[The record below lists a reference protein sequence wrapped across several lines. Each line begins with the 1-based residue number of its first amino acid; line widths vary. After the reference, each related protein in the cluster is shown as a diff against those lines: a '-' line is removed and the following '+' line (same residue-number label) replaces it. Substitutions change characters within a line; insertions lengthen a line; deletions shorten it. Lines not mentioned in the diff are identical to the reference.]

1 MKNNK
6 ILTLYSFVS
15 PDAFVRLCQTILP
28 LLPEVEALK
37 VLNTRR
43 RETALLSLAGKF
55 LLKEGMHRLNLDI
68 SLLKQL
74 HYNDHRRPIIGATF
88 DFNISHSGNL
98 VACALSQHT
107 KIGLDIEKIKPY
119 RDSHLH
125 AFFNEEERLL
135 IADAKDSLDTF
146 YDLWTRKEAVLKADG
161 RGLTLA
167 RKKLHFEGN
176 LAIIENDAQWEIHNL
191 AINEEYAA
199 NVAIEPSYRS
209 TFSLE
214 EIKLDEELAKLL

>member
-15 PDAFVRLCQTILP
+15 PNAFVKLCQTILP

-55 LLKEGMHRLNLDI
+55 LLKEGMDRLDLDL

-74 HYNDHRRPIIGATF
+74 HYNDHRRPLIGPEF

-135 IADAKDSLDTF
+135 IAEAKDSLDTF

-176 LAIIENDAQWEIHNL
+176 LAIIENDAQWEIHTL

-199 NVAIEPSYRS
+199 NLAIEPSYQSR
-209 TFSLE
+209 FILE
-214 EIKLDEELAKLL
+214 EMKIGEKLSAL

>member
-6 ILTLYSFVS
+6 VLTLYAFVS
-15 PDAFVRLCQTILP
+15 PAVYSQLCKVVLP
-28 LLPEVEALK
+28 LLPEAEAKK

-43 RETALLSLAGKF
+43 KETVLLSLAGKY
-55 LLKEGMHRLNLDI
+55 LLKEGLLRLGLDPALI
-68 SLLKQL
+68 KEIR
-74 HYNDHRRPIIGATF
+74 YNEHRRPIIDHTF

-98 VACALSQHT
+98 VACALSTHT

-125 AFFNEEERLL
+125 AFFDERERRMIL
-135 IADAKDSLDTF
+135 DAYDHHETF

-167 RKKLHFEGN
+167 RKKLRFEGN
-176 LAIIENDAQWEIHNL
+176 LAIIENDDNWEIHAL
-191 AINEEYAA
+191 PIDEKYAA
-199 NVAIEPSYRS
+199 NLAVTPSMQH
-209 TFSLE
+209 TFILE
-214 EIKLDEELAKLL
+214 EFRLPKWETSE